1 MLAGWWL
8 AIAGLPIYTHPLPAA
23 PEQPAIA
30 AVAARQV
37 PMRRPC
43 YRLNCRD
50 QEWTA
55 SANVAA
61 GRQRIWAP
69 KAPGVRPRTVSLPLV
84 KLPDRRFVSLHSP
97 FSSRES
103 IHSGGNHVKWDT
115 RYGLEAIRSP
125 ETSLKIE
132 FGTGVRIEPYTDF
145 GTAAMG
151 PIATGQLQLWQELGK
166 RATFTQQVQ
175 VETGRE
181 NTFVRQTM
189 AFDYELFPQWTLRS
203 DFELR
208 HDTLGNGGRGS
219 TDTEGS
225 LKIRRTF

>member
-8 AIAGLPIYTHPLPAA
+8 AVAGLPIYTHPLPAA

-43 YRLNCRD
+43 YRLACRD
-50 QEWTA
+50 REWTA
-55 SANVAA
+55 SAARA
-61 GRQRIWAP
+61 KIWTP
-69 KAPGVRPRTVSLPLV
+69 NAPGVRPRTVSLPLV
-84 KLPDRRFVSLHSP
+84 KLPGRAFVSLHSP
-97 FSSRES
+97 FTGRDFVR
-103 IHSGGNHVKWDT
+103 SGGDHVKWDT
-115 RYGLEAIRSP
+115 SYGFEAIRSP
-125 ETSLKIE
+125 ETSLRLE
-132 FGTGVRIEPYTDF
+132 FGTGVRIEPYTDY
-145 GTAAMG
+145 GTAAIG
-151 PIATGQLQLWQELGK
+151 PIARGQLQLSQELGRK
-166 RATFTQQVQ
+166 ASFTQQVQ

-181 NTFVRQTM
+181 NTFVRQTL

-219 TDTEGS
+219 TDT
-225 LKIRRTF
+225 

>member
-8 AIAGLPIYTHPLPAA
+8 AVAGLPIYTQPLPAA
-23 PEQPAIA
+23 PELPAIT
-30 AVAARQV
+30 AVATRQV
-37 PMRRPC
+37 PLRRPC
-43 YRLNCRD
+43 YRLSCRD
-50 QEWTA
+50 VEWTA
-55 SANVAA
+55 GVA
-61 GRQRIWAP
+61 RQRIWSP
-69 KAPGVRPRTVSLPLV
+69 KAPGVRPRTVAQPLV
-84 KLPDRRFVSLHSP
+84 KLPDRRLAPLHSP
-97 FSSRES
+97 FSSRAFVR
-103 IHSGGNHVKWDT
+103 SGGNHVKWDA

-125 ETSLKIE
+125 ETSLRLE

-151 PIATGQLQLWQELGK
+151 PIATGQVQLSQEIGT
-166 RATFTQQVQ
+166 RASFTQEVQ

-181 NTFVRQTM
+181 NTFLRQTL

-225 LKIRRTF
+225 VKLRRAF

>member
-23 PEQPAIA
+23 PEQPAVA
-30 AVAARQV
+30 AVFSRQV

-43 YRLNCRD
+43 YRLSCRD
-50 QEWTA
+50 AEW
-55 SANVAA
+55 VAGA
-61 GRQRIWAP
+61 ERARIWSP
-69 KAPGVRPRTVSLPLV
+69 KAPGVRPRTVAHPLV
-84 KLPDRRFVSLHSP
+84 KLPDRRFVPLHSP
-97 FSSRES
+97 YSSRAW
-103 IHSGGNHVKWDT
+103 IRSGGNHVRWDAS
-115 RYGLEAIRSP
+115 YGLEAIRRP
-125 ETSLKIE
+125 ETSLRVE
-132 FGTGVRIEPYTDF
+132 FGTGFRIEPYTDY
-145 GTAAMG
+145 GTAVMG
-151 PIATGQLQLWQELGK
+151 PVARGRLQLSQELGK
-166 RATFTQQVQ
+166 HASFTQQVQ

-181 NTFVRQTM
+181 NTFLRQTL

-225 LKIRRTF
+225 LKLRRVF

>member
-8 AIAGLPIYTHPLPAA
+8 AVAGLPIYTHPLPAA
-23 PEQPAIA
+23 PEQPAVA
-30 AVAARQV
+30 AVFSRQV

-43 YRLNCRD
+43 YRLACRD
-50 QEWTA
+50 AEW
-55 SANVAA
+55 VADA
-61 GRQRIWAP
+61 QRPRIWSP
-69 KAPGVRPRTVSLPLV
+69 KAPGVRPRTVARPLV
-84 KLPDRRFVSLHSP
+84 KLPDRRVAPLHSP
-97 FSSRES
+97 YSSREW
-103 IHSGGNHVKWDT
+103 IRSGGNHVRWDT
-115 RYGLEAIRSP
+115 SYGVEAIRSP
-125 ETSLKIE
+125 ETLLRVE
-132 FGTGVRIEPYTDF
+132 FGTGFRIEPYTDY

-151 PIATGQLQLWQELGK
+151 PVARGKLQLSQELGK
-166 RATFTQQVQ
+166 HASFTQQVQ

-181 NTFVRQTM
+181 NTFLRQTL

-225 LKIRRTF
+225 LKLRRVF